1 MIRQYA
7 TLAANIAISNI
18 TRVPSPYKL
27 TYAITYRCNYRCKT
41 CSIWKRK
48 PENELSFEE
57 IKQFFTTSNRFNW
70 IHLTGGEIFLRTDL
84 LDVVTV
90 IMDNCP
96 NLLMLNFPTNGFLT
110 DRIVSTITKIAEMK
124 PPKLFVTISMDG
136 DEALNDDI
144 RGVKGGWRRQIE
156 TFKQLHDIPGVDVA
170 LGMTLSTYNINQ
182 FERTFAAAKAECPWM
197 TYEHFHVNIYHTAVY
212 YGNEEQTLTQ
222 EENEQFIQE
231 IDKYKR
237 LRGMKLHPISYLEHT
252 YLKYVPH
259 YIRTGKTPIRC
270 HALRASCFM
279 DPMGTVFPCSMYDR
293 PMGNIRDFEYDI
305 QRIWQLVSTRAA
317 QQEIWEYQCPHC
329 WTPCEAYQSIL
340 GDFFQR
346 PKTPNCRER

>member
-1 MIRQYA
+1 
-7 TLAANIAISNI
+7 
-18 TRVPSPYKL
+18 
-27 TYAITYRCNYRCKT
+27 
-41 CSIWKRK
+41 
-48 PENELSFEE
+48 
-57 IKQFFTTSNRFNW
+57 
-70 IHLTGGEIFLRTDL
+70 
-84 LDVVTV
+84 
-90 IMDNCP
+90 
-96 NLLMLNFPTNGFLT
+96 
-110 DRIVSTITKIAEMK
+110 
-124 PPKLFVTISMDG
+124 MDG

-156 TFKQLHDIPGVDVA
+156 TFKQLHEVPGVDVA

-197 TYEHFHVNIYHTAVY
+197 TYEHFHVNIYHTAAY
-212 YGNEEQTLTQ
+212 YGNEDQTLTQ
-222 EENEQFIQE
+222 EENEQFIRE

-252 YLKYVPH
+252 YLKHVPH

-293 PMGNIRDFEYDI
+293 PIGNIRDFEYDI
-305 QRIWQLVSTRAA
+305 RRIWQLASTRAL
-317 QQEIWEYQCPHC
+317 QREVWEYQCPHC

-340 GDFFQR
+340 GDFLQR
-346 PKTPNCRER
+346 PGIQGASQK